1 MTEEI
6 QVTIE
11 AIDDK
16 SPHLQTVKALWR
28 ANSKTLGRFPKGAFA
43 ERAAHRQILVA
54 LAPQL
59 GCIGYLLY
67 RHSYDRITIV
77 HLCIARSHQGQGVAR
92 LLIEQLKQITKEKYS
107 GIGLHCRRDY
117 GLEEMW
123 SRLGFVAKYEKAG
136 DSKDGKLLTYWWL
149 DHGHQNLFFNVTTQ
163 QLESKLCVVIDAKV
177 FIDICADENND
188 SEESKSLLADWIQPE
203 LELCVTDEL
212 FNIINNTID
221 NDDERNRYRQ
231 VADTFTRLSCNNQS
245 LDTIVKDFQDLL
257 SERGI
262 ALNKYDVRYLART
275 IASNSHIFVTMDEQ
289 LLNLS
294 CEIYEKFR
302 LSILHPNNLITQ
314 LDELRRIPE
323 YQPVRLAGTLLE
335 QRRVQ
340 RGQEDLLTNYFHCD
354 EQSKNKVEFQQQLR
368 WFLAEP
374 HKFECSVVIEGE
386 NQPIALVAYGKQKEH
401 ELEIPMLRV
410 RNNSLSATIVRHL
423 IFQSIS
429 YSARE
434 HRQFTR
440 ITDPYLDETVTTAI
454 QEDAFIRVNN
464 GWLKA
469 NLAVAETASQLSL
482 RLITLGSSLGPEYN
496 FCLQIAE
503 SINRENI
510 IKDVQASADIE
521 RFLFPAKIIDAEIPT
536 FIIPIQPRWAKDLFD
551 EKLAN
556 QTLFGAKTELAFNRE
571 AVFYRAVQ
579 NSRGLKAP
587 CRILWYVS
595 GTQSEGKGKGYCEVE
610 SVRACSYVDEVVIGK
625 PKELYQRFQRLGV
638 YRFTDVENI
647 KLDKDGNIMAIRFSD
662 IELFD
667 NPVTSKQ
674 LQKISDKKLLLVS
687 PCEIKKQDFIKV
699 YNLGIQTSSRS

>member
-1 MTEEI
+1 MTQEI

-28 ANSKTLGRFPKGAFA
+28 ASSKTLGRFPKGAFA

-92 LLIEQLKQITKEKYS
+92 LLIDQLKQITKEKYS

-123 SRLGFVAKYEKAG
+123 SRLGFVAKYEKTG

-149 DHGHQNLFFNVTTQ
+149 DHGHQNLFFNVTVQ
-163 QLESKLCVVIDAKV
+163 RLESKLCVVIDAKV
-177 FIDICADENND
+177 FFDICADEDND
-188 SEESKSLLADWIQPE
+188 SEESKSLLADWIRPE

-212 FNIINNTID
+212 LNIINNTID
-221 NDDERNRYRQ
+221 KDDDRKRYRK
-231 VADTFTRLSCNNQS
+231 VAETFTRLSCRTQN
-245 LDTIVKDFQDLL
+245 LDTIVKGLQNLF

-262 ALNKYDVRYLART
+262 TLNKYDVRYIART
-275 IASNSHIFVTMDEQ
+275 IASDSHIFVTTDEQ
-289 LLNLS
+289 LLNLAS
-294 CEIYEKFR
+294 EVYEKFR
-302 LSILHPNNLITQ
+302 LSIIRPNNLIIQ

-323 YQPVRLAGTLLE
+323 YQPVRLAGTLLK
-335 QRRVQ
+335 RIPVQ
-340 RGQEDLLTNYFHCD
+340 RGQEDFLTNYFQYDKQD
-354 EQSKNKVEFQQQLR
+354 ETKAEFQQQLR
-368 WFLAEP
+368 RFLAEP
-374 HKFECSVVIEGE
+374 EKFECSVVIEGE
-386 NQPIALVAYGKQKEH
+386 NQPIALVVYGKQKKH

-410 RNNSLSATIVRHL
+410 GTNPLSATLARHL
-423 IFQSIS
+423 IFRSIS
-429 YSARE
+429 RSA
-434 HRQFTR
+434 HDKRQFTR
-440 ITDPYLDETVTTAI
+440 ITDPYLDETVTRAI

-464 GWLKA
+464 GWLKV

-482 RLITLGSSLGPEYN
+482 RLTNVCSSFGEEYN

-503 SINRENI
+503 SLNRENMI
-510 IKDVQASADIE
+510 RDVQASADIE

-587 CRILWYVS
+587 CRVLWYVS

-610 SVRACSYVDEVVIGK
+610 SVRACSYLDEVVVGK

-638 YRFTDVENI
+638 YKFRDIEN
-647 KLDKDGNIMAIRFSD
+647 LNPNKDGNIMAIRFSD
-662 IELFD
+662 IELFE
-667 NPVTSKQ
+667 NPVNSKQ
-674 LQKISDKKLLLVS
+674 IQEICDKKLLLIS
-687 PCEIKKQDFIKV
+687 PSKIKKEHFIKV
-699 YNLGIQTSSRS
+699 YNLGIQNSSIS